1 MIMLITYLL
10 GILFFIWMDVTLEHG
25 DKEGF
30 GFVHEVNN
38 KNAGTVVLIM
48 MYWSFTTLS
57 TVGFGDYYPISNHER
72 GMMCFGFLAGVA
84 CFSYVNG
91 AFLEIL
97 NFVVNIDAPF
107 EEMG

>member
-10 GILFFIWMDVTLEHG
+10 GILFFIWMDVTLDHDDHDGFGKEHG
-25 DKEGF
+25 VYDKQGGE
-30 GFVHEVNN
+30 
-38 KNAGTVVLIM
+38 VVLIM

-72 GMMCFGFLAGVA
+72 GLMCFGFLAGVA
-84 CFSYVNG
+84 CFSFVNG

-107 EEMG
+107 EERS